1 MSSPPPQLGQL
12 RGGADIGGRGAGQP
26 VVADHPPAHAPSPP
40 KQRTASTAVTV
51 EVQADARALNVSSP
65 PPRVR
70 WCPHKPFNLDR
81 FGAYLSTSLAA
92 RQLTNG
98 GPLQAALAA
107 KLADLTGA
115 RRPIIPAASGTAA
128 LHALAAAWALRKGR
142 HLRWATQAFTFPT
155 SCQGP
160 FTGAVVLDL
169 DPQHWGPSM
178 AGLDAYVDAVDGVV
192 VTNVFGHQAD
202 VAAYEA
208 WCATH
213 GKLLLFD
220 NAATAMGRLP
230 DGRCVHD
237 AGDGAIVSLHETKP
251 IGRGEGGAV
260 IAPPDL
266 AAYVGRAMNFGFD
279 IPAGRRAGDPLA
291 SNYRM
296 SDVAAAATL
305 DHLDTVVEGDWVGCV
320 AALADHAGRALRQ
333 AGFETHLPLQAGTLH
348 ACLFV
353 KVPAGL
359 TGETVAVTL
368 CALPGGSVEAKQY
381 YRPLVGREAAPQ
393 AWRVFDQCVCLP
405 LHAGMTPGDV
415 DYMCA
420 ALARVAAV
428 NKENSRLHH

>member
-1 MSSPPPQLGQL
+1 MSSPPPPLGQL

-65 PPRVR
+65 PQRVR

-142 HLRWATQAFTFPT
+142 PLRWATQAFTFPT

-260 IAPPDL
+260 IAPHDL
-266 AAYVGRAMNFGFD
+266 AAVVGRAMNFGFD
-279 IPAGRRAGDPLA
+279 IPAGRRVGDPLA

-296 SDVAAAATL
+296 SDIAAAATL
-305 DHLDTVVEGDWVGCV
+305 DHLDTVAGEGWPAKV
-320 AALADHAGRALRQ
+320 
-333 AGFETHLPLQAGTLH
+333 
-348 ACLFV
+348 ACLTARAEARL
-353 KVPAGL
+353 KEAGL
-359 TGETVAVTL
+359 GLYQILPVESFLVWPQVAQVRAPRLQLRLRRQTL
-368 CALPGGSVEAKQY
+368 QMALTFS
-381 YRPLVGREAAPQ
+381 
-393 AWRVFDQCVCLP
+393 
-405 LHAGMTPGDV
+405 
-415 DYMCA
+415 
-420 ALARVAAV
+420 
-428 NKENSRLHH
+428 